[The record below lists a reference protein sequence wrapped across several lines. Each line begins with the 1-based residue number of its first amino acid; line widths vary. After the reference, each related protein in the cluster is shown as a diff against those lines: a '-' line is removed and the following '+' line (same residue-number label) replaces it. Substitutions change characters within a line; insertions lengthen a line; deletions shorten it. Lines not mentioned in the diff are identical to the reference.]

1 MQNSQLVSVPIMH
14 LVISTGHSHF
24 RILTCVCFTVSENSG
39 LTGGQVAGII
49 IGILGFVFI
58 ILVITYVIWKNWKPT
73 LIYKMDT
80 SLGFDNALFH
90 RTNETVSL
98 SE

>member
-1 MQNSQLVSVPIMH
+1 MVNSILFFIVSAD
-14 LVISTGHSHF
+14 
-24 RILTCVCFTVSENSG
+24 SG
-39 LTGGQVAGII
+39 LRGGQVAGII
-49 IGILGFVFI
+49 IGILGFIFI
-58 ILVITYVIWKNWKPT
+58 VIVIGYVVWKNWKPV
-73 LIYKMDT
+73 LSYKTDT